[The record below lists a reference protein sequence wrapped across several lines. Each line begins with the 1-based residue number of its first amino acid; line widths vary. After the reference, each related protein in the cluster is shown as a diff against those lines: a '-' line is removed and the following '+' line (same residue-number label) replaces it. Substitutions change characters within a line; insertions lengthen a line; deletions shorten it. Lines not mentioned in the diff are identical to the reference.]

1 MLSEMG
7 QRIKTMRKKM
17 QLSQDDLA
25 DLLNVSRQTIS
36 KWETQEFLPDA
47 YNLIKLSKI
56 FNITVDEILT
66 GSSLSKYSSRIII
79 NNLKAD
85 YMKAINK
92 GTFYLISSGILFII
106 NIIVLLIYINSDK
119 LFNIFL
125 WIAIALFAALFSL
138 GVRMFVKSNDYKKE
152 YTYLER
158 LEHEKNS
165 NIH

>member
-7 QRIKTMRKKM
+7 QRIRAMRKKM

-25 DLLNVSRQTIS
+25 GLLNVSRQTIS

-47 YNLIKLSKI
+47 YNLVKLSKI

-66 GSSLSKYSSRIII
+66 GSRLSKYSSGIII
-79 NNLKAD
+79 NDLKAD
-85 YMKAINK
+85 YRKAIKK
-92 GTFYLISSGILFII
+92 GTIYLISSGILFII
-106 NIIVLLIYINSDK
+106 NIIILLLYIKTDN

-125 WIAIALFAALFSL
+125 WIAILLFATLFSL
-138 GVRMFVKSNDYKKE
+138 GVRMFFKGNDYKKE

-158 LEHEKNS
+158 LEHEKN
-165 NIH
+165 NISH